1 MTELEKIKYAKS
13 FIDHLAHGFNPVD
26 GTAIPED
33 SVIGNMRISR
43 CLLYVS
49 ELLTRNI
56 EQEEKRESRE
66 ARTQREPFAVTP
78 EQLERFEYSKTPIS
92 ATVLTQ
98 RLNKLIDQDKM
109 RRLSYSHIHQW
120 LLNIGMLEYRPVE
133 GLKKQKRFPT
143 QEGLDIGLVL
153 QFWTRRN
160 GTRAPMVLY
169 SEAAQRFILD
179 HIETV
184 SATEI
189 KKKKHA
195 YGKDTLPI
203 DPDDVTDDAEQTEE
217 I

>member
-1 MTELEKIKYAKS
+1 MTELEKMKYAKS

-26 GTAIPED
+26 GTSIPED
-33 SVIGNMRISR
+33 SVISNERISR

-49 ELLTRNI
+49 ELLMRNI
-56 EQEEKRESRE
+56 DQEEKRESRVTK
-66 ARTQREPFAVTP
+66 TQREPFAVTP
-78 EQLERFEYSKTPIS
+78 EQLESFEYSKTPIS

-120 LLNIGMLEYRPVE
+120 LLNIGMLEYRQVE

-143 QEGLDIGLVL
+143 QEGLDVGLVL
-153 QFWTRRN
+153 HFWTKRN
-160 GTRAPMVLY
+160 GTRAPMVFY

-179 HIETV
+179 HIEAV

-195 YGKDTLPI
+195 YGKYTTVI
-203 DPDDVTDDAEQTEE
+203 DSVDFDEAAQPEE